1 MRRYTEFISVLAR
14 RAQINNMLNNL
25 NFKVMIKTYYRSE
38 YDQKQ
43 WVKLIDEALRLRCK
57 ISYSIYGNTCVID
70 STETETRLLAFTN
83 NTNDSNH
90 RRKWAEH
97 LHERIRKAAM

>member
-1 MRRYTEFISVLAR
+1 MV
-14 RAQINNMLNNL
+14 
-25 NFKVMIKTYYRSE
+25 KTYWKSE
-38 YDQKQ
+38 YNEKQ

-57 ISYSIYGNTCVID
+57 ITYSIYGNTCVID
-70 STETETRLLAFTN
+70 STETETKLLKFVN
-83 NTNDSNH
+83 EMDDFSN

>member
-1 MRRYTEFISVLAR
+1 MV
-14 RAQINNMLNNL
+14 
-25 NFKVMIKTYYRSE
+25 KTYWKSE
-38 YDQKQ
+38 YKEKQ
-43 WVKLIDEALRLRCK
+43 WIKLIDEASKLGCK

-70 STETETRLLAFTN
+70 STETETKLLKFVN
-83 NTNDSNH
+83 EMDDFSN

>member
-83 NTNDSNH
+83 NTNDNNH